1 MKMLT
6 LEETIQ
12 WMDKVIFEGADWD
25 EDFWSNY
32 TDAIHYL
39 KMYRSD
45 KLQYEADRKNWTD
58 NYAVKLGQLEN
69 ATAKHMQ
76 ALKELQI
83 GMKNDPLTWE
93 ELFSLG
99 LIGRPV
105 WSEEKHAWFL
115 IADSALDNRSWVD
128 LADACGKITR
138 LGPHD
143 LKQVRLYKREKK

>member
-1 MKMLT
+1 MGERMKT
-6 LEETIQ
+6 L
-12 WMDKVIFEGADWD
+12 D
-25 EDFWSNY
+25 ELIEWIEDPRMAY
-32 TDAIHYL
+32 CAYKDDALHYL

-45 KLQYEADRKNWTD
+45 KIQYEADRKNWND
-58 NYAVKLGQLEN
+58 NYAIKLAQLED

-83 GMKNDPLTWE
+83 GMKNDPLSWE
-93 ELFSLG
+93 ELFSLEM
-99 LIGRPV
+99 IGRPV
-105 WSEEKHAWFL
+105 WSEEKRAWFL

-143 LKQVRLYKREKK
+143 LMQVRLYKREKK